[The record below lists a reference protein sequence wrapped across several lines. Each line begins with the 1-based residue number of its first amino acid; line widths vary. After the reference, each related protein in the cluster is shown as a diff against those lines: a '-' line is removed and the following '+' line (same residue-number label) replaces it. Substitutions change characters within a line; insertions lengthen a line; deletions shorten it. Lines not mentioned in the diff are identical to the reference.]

1 MTQIKQNKDSKQ
13 IAWESWF
20 IMSITATLGL
30 FFICCLD
37 GSRAIWELPWFLG
50 ISIINLIWCLKV
62 GFIKRD

>member
-1 MTQIKQNKDSKQ
+1 MAQIKQNKDSKQ

-50 ISIINLIWCLKV
+50 ISIINLFFCLRA
-62 GFIKRD
+62 GFKPRD